1 MSKEEVLLELYLDG
15 NITKDEYRK
24 MLEQLKEK

>member
-1 MSKEEVLLELYLDG
+1 MSKEELLLELYLDG
-15 NITKDEYRK
+15 HITKDEYGK